1 MSTMARGSRRRFTA
15 RSAIALPIV
24 TAALLLAAAG
34 PASADPVN
42 SPQTSSGELVCGST
56 TYTVVSPNH
65 APVGQMVTANGTNST
80 SVQIMILDKA
90 ASFSQSKLTQCT
102 FIGPDG
108 FTVSLLVTPVPN
120 DGPPR
125 S

>member
-1 MSTMARGSRRRFTA
+1 MSTMRRGLRRRFTA

-24 TAALLLAAAG
+24 TAALLLAVAG

-65 APVGQMVTANGTNST
+65 APVGQMVTANGSNST

-90 ASFSQSKLTQCT
+90 ASFPQDKLTQCT

-108 FTVSLLVTPVPN
+108 FTASLLLTPV
-120 DGPPR
+120 R
-125 S
+125 